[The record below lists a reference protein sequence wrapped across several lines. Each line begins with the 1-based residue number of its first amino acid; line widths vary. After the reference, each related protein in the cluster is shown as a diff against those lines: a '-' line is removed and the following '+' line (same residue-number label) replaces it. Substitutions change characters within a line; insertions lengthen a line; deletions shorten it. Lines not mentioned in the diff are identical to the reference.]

1 MIDDGEPLKSASEA
15 LVLRQA
21 GSCWLSMIAVRDGFF
36 RVEVADQ
43 PVDHELGVRGVQA
56 AAASIGGHDERVGDV
71 GVGHLRP
78 ALRHRQGEVEGLEIL
93 RLLRLQLD
101 VLAREEFAQR
111 AGAGRGEFR
120 RSRWCG
126 DRRRRWQSRR
136 RRGQCG
142 RDRSGRRCGRAR
154 HRVADGT
161 GDDGDGLRHRG
172 GGSRVGAGRE
182 YRVGRRGGAGKA
194 QDTGSADGQT
204 RDRYSPATGSLLHE
218 GRSFPDSPAGLHG
231 FVEVAESDCN
241 QGEAAASST
250 GIDLQHTWDKP
261 LTGLQSN
268 RDRRWSA
275 GRSTPPL

>member
-1 MIDDGEPLKSASEA
+1 M
-15 LVLRQA
+15 
-21 GSCWLSMIAVRDGFF
+21 RDGFF

-56 AAASIGGHDERVGDV
+56 AAAPIGGHDERVGDV

-78 ALRHRQGEVEGLEIL
+78 ALRHRQGEVEGLEIF

-101 VLAREEFAQR
+101 VLAREELPKR
-111 AGAGRGEFR
+111 AGGGRGEFR
-120 RSRWCG
+120 RCG
-126 DRRRRWQSRR
+126 DRRCGDRRGRRQSLR
-136 RRGQCG
+136 RRGQRG
-142 RDRSGRRCGRAR
+142 RDRHGRRCGRPR
-154 HRVADGT
+154 HRVADGA

-172 GGSRVGAGRE
+172 GRNGVGPGRE
-182 YRVGRRGGAGKA
+182 NWVGRRGGAGKA

-204 RDRYSPATGSLLHE
+204 RDRYSPATGSLLHD

-231 FVEVAESDCN
+231 VVEVAESDCN
-241 QGEAAASST
+241 QREAASSSAGT
-250 GIDLQHTWDKP
+250 DLQHTWDKP

-275 GRSTPPL
+275 GRSTSPL